1 MLVYVR
7 FFFFEYMFWLYIWVV
22 IMLKGVI
29 NNVLVM
35 VLVSVV
41 NNVLCLLFGLKYCNK
56 KVVNF

>member
-1 MLVYVR
+1 
-7 FFFFEYMFWLYIWVV
+7 
-22 IMLKGVI
+22 MLKGVI

-41 NNVLCLLFGLKYCNK
+41 NNVLCLLFELKYCNK

>member
-1 MLVYVR
+1 
-7 FFFFEYMFWLYIWVV
+7 
-22 IMLKGVI
+22 MLKGVI

-56 KVVNF
+56 KFVNF

>member
-1 MLVYVR
+1 
-7 FFFFEYMFWLYIWVV
+7 
-22 IMLKGVI
+22 MLKGVI

-56 KVVNF
+56 KVVFFENGCFIKSLIKY